1 MTIKIAIPLVIPL
14 LLLQACQE
22 EPDPIPDTIDTYQ
35 SYYNYLLEPYPV
47 QWEIDDE
54 IIGTGHEYGIPAQA
68 IISLDSVE
76 QELHIPGLDMQLLFN
91 RIQAIISLDSVE
103 QELHIQTRDSES
115 GLWLDSL
122 SHTMHES
129 GAYMIALLGSEEEP
143 HLMCE
148 PMDTRPP
155 ASGMIKLRFL
165 HTGPVLGLVDIYIG
179 GDLAENKVL
188 SGVDYTFVTEYV
200 EATEENLWEAVIVTP
215 ANTLPADSTI
225 LSYTVNTIFR
235 TGWIYL
241 CTIGHSENS
250 IESSYQIQVDDQPVN

>member
-54 IIGTGHEYGIPAQA
+54 IIGTGHEYGTPAK
-68 IISLDSVE
+68 
-76 QELHIPGLDMQLLFN
+76 
-91 RIQAIISLDSVE
+91 AIISLDSVE

>member
-1 MTIKIAIPLVIPL
+1 MIKNIATPLFLMLIL
-14 LLLQACQE
+14 FSACQKD
-22 EPDPIPDTIDTYQ
+22 PDPIPDTIDTYHT
-35 SYYNYLLEPYPV
+35 YYNYLLEPYPV

-54 IIGTGHEYGIPAQA
+54 IIGSGHEYGIPAQA
-68 IISLDSVE
+68 IISLN
-76 QELHIPGLDMQLLFN
+76 Q
-91 RIQAIISLDSVE
+91 VE

-122 SHTMHES
+122 SHTMYEN
-129 GAYMIALLGSEEEP
+129 GAYMIAILGTEEEP

-155 ASGMIKLRFL
+155 ASGMIKFRFL
-165 HTGPVLGLVDIYIG
+165 HAAPVLGLVDIYIG

-188 SGVDYTFVTEYV
+188 SEVDYTFVTEYA

-215 ANTLPADSTI
+215 ANILPADSTI
-225 LSYTVNTIFR
+225 MSYTVNTIFR

-250 IESSYQIQVDDQPVN
+250 IESSYQIQVDDQPIF

>member
-54 IIGTGHEYGIPAQA
+54 IIGTGHEYGIPA
-68 IISLDSVE
+68 
-76 QELHIPGLDMQLLFN
+76 
-91 RIQAIISLDSVE
+91 QAIISLDSVE

>member
-68 IISLDSVE
+68 IISLD
-76 QELHIPGLDMQLLFN
+76 Q
-91 RIQAIISLDSVE
+91 VE
-103 QELHIQTRDSES
+103 QELHIQARDSES

-122 SHTMHES
+122 SHTMYET
-129 GAYMIALLGSEEEP
+129 GAYMIAILGTEEEP

-165 HTGPVLGLVDIYIG
+165 HAGPVLGLVDIYIG

-188 SGVDYTFVTEYV
+188 SGVDYTFVTEYA
-200 EATEENLWEAVIVTP
+200 EAAEENLWEAVIVTP
-215 ANTLPADSTI
+215 ANILPADSTI

-250 IESSYQIQVDDQPVN
+250 IESSYQIQVNDQPVY

>member
-35 SYYNYLLEPYPV
+35 SYYNYLMEPYPV

-54 IIGTGHEYGIPAQA
+54 IIGTGHDYGIPAQA

-76 QELHIPGLDMQLLFN
+76 QELHI
-91 RIQAIISLDSVE
+91 
-103 QELHIQTRDSES
+103 QTRDSDS

-122 SHTMHES
+122 SHTMYQN

-155 ASGMIKLRFL
+155 ASDMIKFRFL
-165 HTGPVLGLVDIYIG
+165 HAAPVLGLVDIYIG
-179 GDLAENKVL
+179 GDLPENKVL
-188 SGVDYTFVTEYV
+188 SEVDYTFVTEYA
-200 EATEENLWEAVIVTP
+200 ETTEKNLWEAVIVTP

-225 LSYTVNTIFR
+225 LSYTANTIFR

-241 CTIGHSENS
+241 CTIGHSHNS
-250 IESSYQIQVDDQPVN
+250 IESSYQIQLYDQPVN